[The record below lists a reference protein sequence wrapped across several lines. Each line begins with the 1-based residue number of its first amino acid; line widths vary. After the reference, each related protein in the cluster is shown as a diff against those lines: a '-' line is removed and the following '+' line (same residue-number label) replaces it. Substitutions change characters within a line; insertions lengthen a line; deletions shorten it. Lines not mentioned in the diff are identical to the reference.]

1 MHRSCGGAKKTM
13 LSLENCKKIL
23 TKNGVKYNDEQVKEI
38 REMLYKLGRIDFM
51 NYKQKKLTD
60 EKSYHLH
67 KG

>member
-1 MHRSCGGAKKTM
+1 M
-13 LSLENCKKIL
+13 LSLDACKKIL
-23 TKNGVKYNDEQVKEI
+23 QQKGVKYNDEQVKEI

-60 EKSYHLH
+60 EKSNHLH